1 MAQPADRSAEMN
13 REDGAKRTSRRGLLL
28 GSGSLLVGGIAGR
41 ASVAEAAPQAAPQ
54 AAPPLP
60 WTWTRID
67 PMEAGTRAYQT
78 YLKSKG

>member
-1 MAQPADRSAEMN
+1 MAQIDVQSIEN
-13 REDGAKRTSRRGLLL
+13 SGEGDKLTSRRGLLL

-41 ASVAEAAPQAAPQ
+41 STVVEAAPQAPSA

-60 WTWTRID
+60 WQWTRID